1 MTDKRI
7 LIVED
12 EAVVAMEIQSTLES
26 LGYIVIGAVNSGEK
40 AAHIATVDKPD
51 IILMDI
57 QLKGELDGIEA
68 ASQIRLDSDIPVIFL
83 TAYAEE
89 DRLQRAK
96 LTLPFGYLLKP
107 VQDRDLKVAIEMA
120 LYAAEI
126 NEERNQA
133 RDALKKANDELEQK
147 VAERTET
154 LQHEIEE
161 RKVIEQSL
169 KMAKEEAE
177 IAREEAEFANQAKSV
192 FLANMSHELRNPMHQ
207 IISYS
212 KFGDEKYY
220 SITEEKRLHYFRQ
233 IRKSSGRL
241 MVLLNNLLDLSKL
254 ESGRMDFQMKEHNL
268 LDIINEAITE
278 IKPSLDEKRLEI
290 GLENKKAADL
300 VYCDAYKTGQV
311 IRNLLSNTI
320 KFSSENQKIQINL
333 IDSTLERDGQTV
345 PAVMVSV
352 IDEGLGVPEHELE
365 QVFDKFNQSSRTR
378 TTKSGGTGLGLA
390 ICREIVQAHRGKIW
404 AENNQKGGA
413 TFSFMLPYNQKAFF
427 V

>member
-1 MTDKRI
+1 MTEKRI

-26 LGYIVIGAVNSGEK
+26 LGYVVIGAVNSGEQSV
-40 AAHIATVDKPD
+40 HIATAEKPD

-57 QLKGELDGIEA
+57 QLKGELDGIDA
-68 ASQIRLDSDIPVIFL
+68 ASRIRAVSDIPVIFL

-89 DRLQRAK
+89 DRLDRAK

-107 VQDRDLKVAIEMA
+107 VQDRDLKVAIEMG
-120 LYAAEI
+120 LFAAKI

-133 RDALKKANDELEQK
+133 RDALKKANEELEQK

-161 RKVIEQSL
+161 RKMIELSL
-169 KMAKEEAE
+169 KIAK
-177 IAREEAEFANQAKSV
+177 EEAEFANQAKSV
-192 FLANMSHELRNPMHQ
+192 FLANISHELRNPMHQ

-212 KFGDEKYY
+212 KFGDEKYHR
-220 SITEEKRLHYFRQ
+220 ITEEKRQYYFKQ

-268 LDIINEAITE
+268 MDIINEAITE
-278 IKPSLDEKRLEI
+278 FKPSLDEKRLEI
-290 GLENKKAADL
+290 GLENKKAAKM
-300 VYCDAYKTGQV
+300 VYCDGYKTGQV

-320 KFSSENQKIQINL
+320 KFSSEKQKIQINL
-333 IDSTLERDGQTV
+333 IDSTLEREGQNV

-352 IDEGLGVPEHELE
+352 IDEGLGVPEDELD
-365 QVFDKFNQSSRTR
+365 QVFDKFNQSSRTK
-378 TTKSGGTGLGLA
+378 TTKAGGTGLGLA
-390 ICREIVQAHRGKIW
+390 ICKEIILAHKGKIW
-404 AENNQKGGA
+404 AENNQNGGA
-413 TFSFMLPYNQKAFF
+413 TFSLILPCKQNAIPA
-427 V
+427 